1 MTSKFTSQKL
11 NITQILFVLAILLI
25 STPLIQSALAQP
37 SGTEI
42 TFNETETIAP
52 LPASNLTTAG
62 GSFTTM
68 VLSGTFQTPRWKA
81 YVGNVTGRLA
91 LRDSVSR
98 TIYDWDLVSV
108 SGQIYVTR
116 NNSVD
121 WSTISC
127 ASQQSILDE
136 ETFLNIQSTSADSI
150 NRTFNGTIHKSF
162 FVGTTQILESNCR
175 SIATYVEDEKQTPS
189 VDATFQEILLQDTN
203 ANLIFA
209 TIIEQAET
217 GYDSN
222 PYDFQLIVPENPTSV
237 DPTTYYFYAE
247 IN

>member
-1 MTSKFTSQKL
+1 M
-11 NITQILFVLAILLI
+11 LLVFGTLLMHI
-25 STPLIQSALAQP
+25 SLGQP
-37 SGTEI
+37 SGAEI
-42 TFNETETIAP
+42 TFNETDTIAP

-81 YVGNVTGRLA
+81 YVGNITGRLA

-121 WSTISC
+121 WSTVGC
-127 ASQQSILDE
+127 ASEQSILDE
-136 ETFLNIQSTSADSI
+136 EVFLNIQSTAPDSI
-150 NRTFNGTIHKSF
+150 NRTFNETIHRSF
-162 FVGTTQILESNCR
+162 FVGTTQIPQSTCHA
-175 SIATYVEDEKQTPS
+175 IATYVEDEKQAPS
-189 VDATFQEILLQDTN
+189 VEATFQEILLQDSA
-203 ANLIFA
+203 ANLIFT
-209 TIIEQAET
+209 TIIEQSEV

-222 PYDFQLIVPENPTSV
+222 PYDFQLIVPENPTAV
-237 DPTTYYFYAE
+237 TPTTYYFFAE